1 MSSERNRSFP
11 LFIGFLHG
19 KDLTIMGGSVNPPC
33 DAEQSDLEQSSDT
46 LLPWSPSCHPV
57 PLAFFLLMVKF
68 ANGE

>member
-1 MSSERNRSFP
+1 
-11 LFIGFLHG
+11 
-19 KDLTIMGGSVNPPC
+19 MGGSVNPPC